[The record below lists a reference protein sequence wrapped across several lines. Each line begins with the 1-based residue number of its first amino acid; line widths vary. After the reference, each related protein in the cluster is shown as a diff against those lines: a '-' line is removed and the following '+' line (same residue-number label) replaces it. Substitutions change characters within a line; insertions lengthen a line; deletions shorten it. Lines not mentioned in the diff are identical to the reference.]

1 MVRFDLEVAKV
12 LDQMKTEK
20 SQKEKLQRERDELL
34 AQKYSTEQELKVKT
48 SLIYDYFNDIVQFY
62 CS

>member
-48 SLIYDYFNDIVQFY
+48 SLIYDYFYDIVQVLL
-62 CS
+62 

>member
-20 SQKEKLQRERDELL
+20 SQKEKLQRERDELI

-48 SLIYDYFNDIVQFY
+48 SLIYDYFYDIVQVLL
-62 CS
+62 